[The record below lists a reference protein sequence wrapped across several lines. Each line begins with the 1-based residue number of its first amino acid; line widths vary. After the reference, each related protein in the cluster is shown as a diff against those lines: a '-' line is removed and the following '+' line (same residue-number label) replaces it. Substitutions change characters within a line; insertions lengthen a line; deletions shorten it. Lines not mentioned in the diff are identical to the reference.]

1 MNKTDK
7 KKWRYDKKDYV
18 IFTINKLVLLVH
30 PGIVTWCLKKKK
42 YSQLCAKTNH
52 KTKWYGKKSH
62 IKTRFKKY
70 KPGGQMGFPVSW
82 NAWQKK
88 EK

>member
-30 PGIVTWCLKKKK
+30 PGIVTWCLKKKSTVNCVQK
-42 YSQLCAKTNH
+42 QT
-52 KTKWYGKKSH
+52 TKQNDMGKKA
-62 IKTRFKKY
+62 I
-70 KPGGQMGFPVSW
+70 
-82 NAWQKK
+82 
-88 EK
+88 